1 MLCKEIMNKNL
12 ITCSLSTKVFEI
24 AKIMKEKD
32 IGFIPIVFNDKK
44 TISGVITDRDIITR
58 IIANEKSINMEVSA
72 FISRN
77 YVSVFEDDDVTIAL
91 SKMADF
97 QIKRIL
103 VVDKDYYL
111 KGIITLKDIS
121 LHKYTNS
128 YLNDLLKEISKEK
141 VSEKVITKAVNEIIV
156 VGTADYNINS
166 AKITG
171 EFAGFMCKEDQ
182 TIEHDGVKF
191 CDDFQELSGFNAI
204 RINDSVNY
212 VIRIDD
218 ASVTPFK
225 ITQGEVLYKGTYNGT
240 TYYFDSRAGGGED
253 KPLTEELCNQYKL
266 NCGEW

>member
-128 YLNDLLKEISKEK
+128 YLNDLLKEISM
-141 VSEKVITKAVNEIIV
+141 TNPQVNKPQE
-156 VGTADYNINS
+156 YL
-166 AKITG
+166 K
-171 EFAGFMCKEDQ
+171 
-182 TIEHDGVKF
+182 
-191 CDDFQELSGFNAI
+191 CDDF
-204 RINDSVNY
+204 
-212 VIRIDD
+212 
-218 ASVTPFK
+218 
-225 ITQGEVLYKGTYNGT
+225 
-240 TYYFDSRAGGGED
+240 
-253 KPLTEELCNQYKL
+253 PL
-266 NCGEW
+266 